1 LLKIAKSPKISD
13 KTVFWFFMEVFMV
26 KLNGQTADIAGK
38 SIAEIVEEG
47 GYNPARVAV
56 ELNGAIVPKARYAET
71 VVKENDTLE
80 VVSFVGG
87 G

>member
-1 LLKIAKSPKISD
+1 
-13 KTVFWFFMEVFMV
+13 MV
-26 KLNGQTADIAGK
+26 RLNGEYADIAGK
-38 SIAEIVEEG
+38 NIAEIVAEG

-56 ELNGAIVPKARYAET
+56 ELNGAIVPKAKYAET

>member
-1 LLKIAKSPKISD
+1 
-13 KTVFWFFMEVFMV
+13 MV

-38 SIAEIVEEG
+38 SIAEVVAEG
-47 GYNPARVAV
+47 CYNPARVAV
-56 ELNGAIVPKARYAET
+56 ELNGAIVPKAKYAET
-71 VVKENDTLE
+71 VIRENDTLE

>member
-1 LLKIAKSPKISD
+1 MTKINGKA
-13 KTVFWFFMEVFMV
+13 EALAG
-26 KLNGQTADIAGK
+26 LN
-38 SIAEIVEEG
+38 IAEIVEKF
-47 GYNPARVAV
+47 GYNKARVAV
-56 ELNGAIVPKARYAET
+56 ELNGNIVPKAKYAET

>member
-1 LLKIAKSPKISD
+1 
-13 KTVFWFFMEVFMV
+13 MV
-26 KLNGQTADIAGK
+26 KLNGQLADIAGK
-38 SIAEIVEEG
+38 SVAEIVEEG

-56 ELNGAIVPKARYAET
+56 ELNGAIVPKAKYAET
-71 VVKENDTLE
+71 VVKENDVIE

>member
-1 LLKIAKSPKISD
+1 MTKVNG
-13 KTVFWFFMEVFMV
+13 KTEAVTG
-26 KLNGQTADIAGK
+26 LN
-38 SIAEIVEEG
+38 IAEIVEKF

-56 ELNGAIVPKARYAET
+56 ELNGAIVPKAKYAET
-71 VVKENDTLE
+71 VVRENDTLE

>member
-1 LLKIAKSPKISD
+1 MA
-13 KTVFWFFMEVFMV
+13 
-26 KLNGQTADIAGK
+26 KLNGKIADIAGK
-38 SIAEIVEEG
+38 SVAEIVEEG

-56 ELNGAIVPKARYAET
+56 ELNGVIVPKAKYAET

>member
-1 LLKIAKSPKISD
+1 
-13 KTVFWFFMEVFMV
+13 MV

-56 ELNGAIVPKARYAET
+56 ELNGNIVPKAKYAET
-71 VVKENDTLE
+71 VAGENDVIE
-80 VVSFVGG
+80 IVSFVGG

>member
-1 LLKIAKSPKISD
+1 MTKVNG
-13 KTVFWFFMEVFMV
+13 KTEAVTG
-26 KLNGQTADIAGK
+26 LN
-38 SIAEIVEEG
+38 IAEIVEKF

-56 ELNGAIVPKARYAET
+56 ELNGNIVPKAKYAET

-80 VVSFVGG
+80 IVSFVGG

>member
-1 LLKIAKSPKISD
+1 
-13 KTVFWFFMEVFMV
+13 MV

-38 SIAEIVEEG
+38 SIAEIVENF

-56 ELNGAIVPKARYAET
+56 ELNGNIVPKAKYAET

-80 VVSFVGG
+80 IVSFVGG

>member
-1 LLKIAKSPKISD
+1 
-13 KTVFWFFMEVFMV
+13 MV
-26 KLNGQTADIAGK
+26 RLNGEYADIAGK
-38 SIAEIVEEG
+38 SIAEIVAEG

-56 ELNGAIVPKARYAET
+56 ELNGAIVPKAKYAET
-71 VVKENDTLE
+71 IVRENDTIE

>member
-1 LLKIAKSPKISD
+1 MIKCRFCLVQEA
-13 KTVFWFFMEVFMV
+13 FMV
-26 KLNGQTADIAGK
+26 KLNGQLADIAGK
-38 SIAEIVEEG
+38 SVAEIVEEG

-56 ELNGAIVPKARYAET
+56 ELNGAIVPKAKYAET
-71 VVKENDTLE
+71 VVKENDVIE

>member
-1 LLKIAKSPKISD
+1 MIKINGKA
-13 KTVFWFFMEVFMV
+13 EALAG
-26 KLNGQTADIAGK
+26 LN
-38 SIAEIVEEG
+38 IAEIVEKS
-47 GYNPARVAV
+47 GYNKARVAV
-56 ELNGAIVPKARYAET
+56 ELNGNIVPKAKYAET

>member
-1 LLKIAKSPKISD
+1 
-13 KTVFWFFMEVFMV
+13 MV
-26 KLNGQTADIAGK
+26 KLNGQIADIAGK
-38 SIAEIVEEG
+38 SIAEIVEKF

-56 ELNGAIVPKARYAET
+56 ELNGAIVPKAKYAET

-80 VVSFVGG
+80 IVSFVGG

>member
-1 LLKIAKSPKISD
+1 MI
-13 KTVFWFFMEVFMV
+13 
-26 KLNGQTADIAGK
+26 KLNGQIADIAGK
-38 SIAEIVEEG
+38 SIAEIVTEC
-47 GYNPARVAV
+47 GYNPARGAV
-56 ELNGAIVPKARYAET
+56 ELNGAIVPKAKYAET

>member
-1 LLKIAKSPKISD
+1 MTKING
-13 KTVFWFFMEVFMV
+13 KTEALAG
-26 KLNGQTADIAGK
+26 LN
-38 SIAEIVEEG
+38 IAEIVEKF
-47 GYNPARVAV
+47 GYNKARVAV
-56 ELNGAIVPKARYAET
+56 ELNGMIVPKAKYAET

>member
-1 LLKIAKSPKISD
+1 ML
-13 KTVFWFFMEVFMV
+13 VFLQRCFMV

-56 ELNGAIVPKARYAET
+56 ELNGAIVPKAKYAET